1 MERSERQRR
10 LSIMSRVKRILA
22 PTDFSEL
29 SKSGIRY
36 ALELARDTSADVIVY
51 HAIDFGDEWA
61 YRQREVTAHPD
72 LLEHTRKKLDSFL
85 AANFADCIDLVEVRQ
100 SVEIGTPSKSINEK
114 ATAEGVDL
122 IVMSTH
128 GRTGIEHMILGS
140 VTEKI
145 VARAPCPVLVVPGL
159 HPSAHS
165 AKAA

>member
-1 MERSERQRR
+1 
-10 LSIMSRVKRILA
+10 LA

-29 SKSGIRY
+29 SKVGVRY
-36 ALELARDTSADVIVY
+36 ALDLARDTSAEVIVY
-51 HAIDFGDEWA
+51 HVIDFGDEWA
-61 YRQREVTAHPD
+61 YRREITAHPD
-72 LLEHTRKKLDSFL
+72 LIEHTRKKLDAFL
-85 AANFADCIDLVEVRQ
+85 ATNFADSIDLVEVRQ
-100 SVEIGTPSKSINEK
+100 AVEIGSPSKNITEK
-114 ATAEGVDL
+114 ATSEGVDL

-159 HPSAHS
+159 RQTAGS

>member
-1 MERSERQRR
+1 
-10 LSIMSRVKRILA
+10 MSRVKRILA

-165 AKAA
+165 VKAA